1 MANLFLKLSNGV
13 NGESADDKHE
23 KWIDLDSFHW
33 GASQPAAIRGGGV
46 AAGQASFHDLTCVAK
61 IDAAYPDV
69 LNKCADGTHFDKIQ
83 IEGVKAGGSKLV
95 YLKIDLNE
103 VLVTSVDVNG
113 AQGADVMVSYS
124 FQGSKLGTT
133 YVPQTKS
140 GGAGA
145 AIGPKN
151 WDIKKQSK

>member
-1 MANLFLKLSNGV
+1 MSGN
-13 NGESADDKHE
+13 
-23 KWIDLDSFHW
+23 
-33 GASQPAAIRGGGV
+33 
-46 AAGQASFHDLTCVAK
+46 
-61 IDAAYPDV
+61 
-69 LNKCADGTHFDKIQ
+69 KIQ
-83 IEGVKAGGSKLV
+83 IEGVKAGGSNLV

-113 AQGADVMVSYS
+113 AHGADVMVSYS